1 MQRILPRM
9 KKLILWII
17 VLSLAVPLRA
27 QELSLPF
34 PVRSGNQIEW
44 FCTGDDY
51 LASLYADLN
60 AAQSFIESEF
70 YHLYNDG
77 VGKTL
82 QEIFIRKAREGVI
95 VRLLVDGMV
104 NPHVPKTYFYKMRK
118 AGVEVVFYDD
128 PDARIW
134 ELLDDVQNRT
144 HRKIIVIDHRIGYT
158 GGMNPIDEVREW
170 GDIHM
175 RVQGPVVADLH
186 SLLDQGRSRFK
197 GSDCPVEPAPTP
209 AGDVT
214 ARLIVGGRADYPILE
229 RLYEQTFQSAR
240 ESIWIRTPYF
250 CPPKSILSALKAAA
264 QRGVDVRIYL
274 PKASD
279 WPMVDSAGKAFF
291 KQLLEAGVHLYY
303 CGGAFNHAKTFVV
316 DGTLGCAGTVNLDN
330 RSLVI
335 NQEDGLFLY
344 GPSALS
350 FLLED
355 YARTHAGATEIT
367 KVPFAWP
374 HRYFFLALYPWM

>member
-1 MQRILPRM
+1 M
-9 KKLILWII
+9 KKVVPFIAALLAA
-17 VLSLAVPLRA
+17 VSLQA

-34 PVRSGNQIEW
+34 PVRDGNQIEW

-60 AAQSFIESEF
+60 AAQSFIEGEF

-82 QEIFIRKAREGVI
+82 QEIFIRKAREGVT
-95 VRLLVDGMV
+95 VRILVDGIV
-104 NPHVPKTYFYKMRK
+104 NSRIPKTYFYKMRK

-128 PDARIW
+128 PDDRLW

-170 GDIHM
+170 GDVHM

-186 SLLDQGRSRFK
+186 SLLDQSRVRRK
-197 GSDCPVEPAPTP
+197 GSDCPVEPVLAP

-229 RLYEQTFQSAR
+229 QLYAQTFQSAR

-250 CPPKSILSALKAAA
+250 CPPKSILSALKEAAR
-264 QRGVDVRIYL
+264 RGVDVRIYL

-279 WPMVDSAGKAFF
+279 WPMVDSASKAFY

-303 CGGAFNHAKTFVV
+303 CGGPFNHAKTFVV
-316 DGTLGCAGTVNLDN
+316 DGALGCAGTVNLDN

-344 GPSALS
+344 GPSALT

-355 YARTHAGATEIT
+355 FARTKEAATEIT
-367 KVPFAWP
+367 KLPFAWP

>member
-1 MQRILPRM
+1 M
-9 KKLILWII
+9 KKAVLWIAAL
-17 VLSLAVPLRA
+17 VSAVSLPA

-34 PVRSGNQIEW
+34 PARSGNQIEW

-70 YHLYNDG
+70 YHLHNDE

-82 QEIFIRKAREGVI
+82 QEIFIRKAREGVT
-95 VRLLVDGMV
+95 VRMLVDGIV
-104 NPHVPKTYFYKMRK
+104 NSRVPKSYFYKMRK

>member
-1 MQRILPRM
+1 M
-9 KKLILWII
+9 KKVVSFIAAL
-17 VLSLAVPLRA
+17 VTAFSLQA

-34 PVRSGNQIEW
+34 PVRDGNQIEW

-51 LASLYADLN
+51 LTSLYADLN
-60 AAQSFIESEF
+60 AAQSFIEGEF

-82 QEIFIRKAREGVI
+82 QEIFIRKAREGVT

-104 NPHVPKTYFYKMRK
+104 NPRVPKTYFYEMRK

-128 PDARIW
+128 PDSRVW

-144 HRKIIVIDHRIGYT
+144 HRKIIIVDHRIGYT

-186 SLLDQGRSRFK
+186 TLLDQTRSRFK
-197 GSDCPVEPAPTP
+197 GSDCPEEPALAP

-229 RLYEQTFQSAR
+229 RLYGQTFQSAR

-250 CPPKSILSALKAAA
+250 CPPKSILAELKAAA

-279 WPMVDSAGKAFF
+279 WPMVDSASKAFY
-291 KQLLEAGVHLYY
+291 KQLLEAGVHLYQ

-316 DGTLGCAGTVNLDN
+316 DGTLGCAGTVNMDN

-355 YARTHAGATEIT
+355 FARTHEEATEIT